1 MRYSD
6 DYKEKIVNDYKQGM
20 IAKEVMKKYLIKK
33 STLYDLL
40 KIYKIKKH
48 IEKQLGQVNIQL
60 NILKKQ
66 NGCYK
71 EDLMLYQEL
80 LQEMNLSHKNE
91 MKYALKIVNKRL
103 SQKRICRILDLDY
116 STLSGH
122 IQRMKPLQ
130 WWEIEELELTPII
143 IEEFKASDRRLA
155 ARKLYYVLKDKGITC
170 SDKRILLIMRIN
182 NLKPRRQRK
191 CKKES

>member
-1 MRYSD
+1 MRYSN
-6 DYKEKIVNDYKQGM
+6 DYKEKIVNDYKHGM
-20 IAKEVMKKYLIKK
+20 TAKEVMDKYSIKK

-40 KIYKIKKH
+40 KVYRIKKH
-48 IEKQLGQVNIQL
+48 KEEQLGQVNMQL
-60 NILKKQ
+60 NISKKQ

-80 LQEMNLSHKNE
+80 LKEMNLGHKE
-91 MKYALKIVNKRL
+91 KMKYALKIVNKGF
-103 SQKRICRILDLDY
+103 SQKRVCRILDLDH

-143 IEEFKASDRRLA
+143 IEEFEASDRRLTA
-155 ARKLYYVLKDKGITC
+155 GKLYYVLKDKGITC
-170 SDKRILLIMRIN
+170 SDKRILF
-182 NLKPRRQRK
+182 
-191 CKKES
+191 